1 MVISRKDKVCGLLQF
16 WHVSNLAQTEVSG
29 PIVFK
34 SIEHEIL
41 SKFYSLGKQHFEGA
55 DYQSTEQFLCRFLT
69 MDSASPDSDHSRR
82 SEAREMLATSLIKQ
96 RKLTEAER
104 VLLSCIDD
112 APEKNLPAIR
122 STYSLAEVY
131 LETGQFKKAETYC
144 QRSLKEA
151 DEVLGRTHPL
161 VHQSG
166 ELLLEIYRNTG
177 DFVALEAYSST
188 IFPGCIVPGGFRW
201 KKAVSLLNS
210 NGFSLEGM
218 DRERKSNAL
227 RWAAEKGLE
236 NVILVL
242 LETKDGIKDIVDLKD
257 RIGKTALHYASA
269 YGHASIANILLQNC
283 ADVEIR
289 AACSMK
295 ALHLAAH
302 YGEVEVVRVL
312 LDCGAEIDSKT
323 SDGRTVLHHAVE
335 QNSLLIIQLIL
346 SRQANIEATDLKQRT
361 PIFWGCHKDRV
372 DAIKLLLL
380 NRANIMA
387 RDIEGNTPLHWAA
400 CYGQVSLVQLLVEHG
415 ADLSAK
421 GVNDENA
428 LGLAVSNGH
437 SRTVRI
443 LLEYGAPTEVK
454 NSFGRTALHFAAKS
468 GNLDIVCLL
477 VEAGANILAC
487 DNKGHTVLD
496 LARNNRQKA
505 VSKYLSTKTKT

>member
-1 MVISRKDKVCGLLQF
+1 L
-16 WHVSNLAQTEVSG
+16 G
-29 PIVFK
+29 PIIFK

-41 SKFYSLGKQHFEGA
+41 SKFYSLGKRHFEAA
-55 DYQSTEQFLCRFLT
+55 DYQNAEQFLCRFLT
-69 MDSASPDSDHSRR
+69 MDSTSPDSDHYRR

-96 RKLTEAER
+96 RKLIEAER
-104 VLLSCIDD
+104 ILLSCIDD
-112 APEKNLPAIR
+112 APEKDLRVIR

-131 LETGQFKKAETYC
+131 LETGQFDKAETYC

-166 ELLLEIYRNTG
+166 ELILEIYRSTG
-177 DFVALEAYSST
+177 DFIALEAYSST
-188 IFPGCIVPGGFRW
+188 LFPGRIVPGGFRW

-218 DRERKSNAL
+218 NRERKSNAL

-236 NVILVL
+236 NVVLVL
-242 LETKDGIKDIVDLKD
+242 LDTKDGIKDIIDLKD

-269 YGHASIANILLQNC
+269 YGHASISNILLQNS
-283 ADVEIR
+283 ADVEIM
-289 AACSMK
+289 AACSMR

-302 YGEVEVVRVL
+302 YEEVEVVRVL
-312 LDCGAEIDSKT
+312 LDRGAEIDSRT
-323 SDGRTVLHHAVE
+323 SDGKTVLHHAVE
-335 QNSLLIIQLIL
+335 RSSLPIIQLML
-346 SRQANIEATDLKQRT
+346 SRQANIEASDLKQQT
-361 PIFWGCHKDRV
+361 PIFCCCQKDRV

-380 NRANIMA
+380 HRANVMA

-400 CYGQVSLVQLLVEHG
+400 WYGQASLVQLLVEHG

-428 LGLAVSNGH
+428 LGLAVSNENL
-437 SRTVRI
+437 RTVTI
-443 LLEYGAPTEVK
+443 LLEYGAPTELK
-454 NSFGRTALHFAAKS
+454 NSFGRTALHFAAKN
-468 GNLDIVCLL
+468 GNLNIVGLL

-487 DNKGHTVLD
+487 DNKGHSVLD
-496 LARNNRQKA
+496 VARKNRQKA
-505 VSKYLSTKTKT
+505 VSKYLSAKTGTRG